1 MGDAC
6 FAPYVEDAESNPDP
20 MWYPASITAILD
32 DVVDVVFEGYG
43 NTERVKL
50 LDLDSPVDYGV
61 VISGSD
67 PDPEP
72 DDDDVSR
79 KRSGGR
85 LRANTGS
92 IMIKPTR
99 TRRKDHRDSIP
110 SSTSDNYNEV
120 VLMKSAFGNVSDDSD
135 ATDYEDDPVRPAAK
149 PTLAAPPPV
158 PPLAS
163 DESTDREYEYEEDTE
178 AIPLADALGEDP
190 NVEDE
195 YDLPDATQAKAYS
208 ADIGDAPDLEE
219 SYDVVEKPYVNVPLL
234 LLTVPRIVHLAPLTS
249 LRRSDIVDSGRASC
263 LCSAAAPPPVVSRR
277 AVPPPPSDRG
287 AEDDGPPPLPPVR
300 PSQDSDDVPPR
311 PPVRPSHDTNDYNGT
326 TVVEEP
332 NGGEDEYEMPAPLS
346 STSTANGGPDYTG
359 STLATADIEDDYAMP
374 KIPSKE
380 GGAAVST
387 AAVDPSLGEDPD
399 SDDAYEVPAMARQRF
414 VGASVAATPVDDV
427 QPPLRPPRASA
438 ENDDLGTVPDLDDDY
453 EVPSI
458 VIRKANQEANQETSS
473 PIAREE
479 SEEAVTHTPEMLYIN
494 VLDVE
499 EPTSN
504 YRDRAQ
510 TIEHR
515 DRVFGKVNL
524 TRIDEPTA
532 ERVLRGCDESSPGC
546 HLFRVTPDQGIV
558 LSLLQSDQTVAHI
571 HVTQGIEDG
580 APVIS
585 LGAASKHR
593 FQSLEDLRHFYKS
606 AGMTTSRAAGLEAR
620 VGKEINPSRV
630 REKAPS
636 VLF

>member
-1 MGDAC
+1 
-6 FAPYVEDAESNPDP
+6 
-20 MWYPASITAILD
+20 
-32 DVVDVVFEGYG
+32 
-43 NTERVKL
+43 
-50 LDLDSPVDYGV
+50 
-61 VISGSD
+61 
-67 PDPEP
+67 
-72 DDDDVSR
+72 
-79 KRSGGR
+79 
-85 LRANTGS
+85 
-92 IMIKPTR
+92 
-99 TRRKDHRDSIP
+99 
-110 SSTSDNYNEV
+110 
-120 VLMKSAFGNVSDDSD
+120 
-135 ATDYEDDPVRPAAK
+135 
-149 PTLAAPPPV
+149 
-158 PPLAS
+158 
-163 DESTDREYEYEEDTE
+163 
-178 AIPLADALGEDP
+178 
-190 NVEDE
+190 
-195 YDLPDATQAKAYS
+195 
-208 ADIGDAPDLEE
+208 
-219 SYDVVEKPYVNVPLL
+219 
-234 LLTVPRIVHLAPLTS
+234 
-249 LRRSDIVDSGRASC
+249 
-263 LCSAAAPPPVVSRR
+263 
-277 AVPPPPSDRG
+277 
-287 AEDDGPPPLPPVR
+287 
-300 PSQDSDDVPPR
+300 
-311 PPVRPSHDTNDYNGT
+311 
-326 TVVEEP
+326 
-332 NGGEDEYEMPAPLS
+332 
-346 STSTANGGPDYTG
+346 
-359 STLATADIEDDYAMP
+359 
-374 KIPSKE
+374 
-380 GGAAVST
+380 
-387 AAVDPSLGEDPD
+387 
-399 SDDAYEVPAMARQRF
+399 
-414 VGASVAATPVDDV
+414 
-427 QPPLRPPRASA
+427 
-438 ENDDLGTVPDLDDDY
+438 LDDDY

-585 LGAASKHR
+585 LGGASKHR

-630 REKAPS
+630 RTKAPS